1 MKKTFIIS
9 YDLKNGSDEDYENVY
24 ATIKE
29 YGTWAHITESTFAI
43 VTEERAKEVRD
54 KLIELMPKGSSLF
67 VVKSG
72 SIAAWRNV
80 QCSNEWLK
88 KHL

>member
-1 MKKTFIIS
+1 MEKTYIIT
-9 YDLKNGSDEDYENVY
+9 YDLYDGEPEDYENIY
-24 ATIKE
+24 NAIKE
-29 YGTWAHITESTFAI
+29 YRTWAHITESTWAI
-43 VTEERAKEVRD
+43 ITTDRAKEVRD
-54 KLIELMPKGSSLF
+54 KLIDLMPDGSSLF

-80 QCSNEWLK
+80 KCSSDWLK

>member
-9 YDLKNGSDEDYENVY
+9 YDLNEGSSDDYENVY
-24 ATIKE
+24 KTIKA
-29 YGTWAHITESTFAI
+29 YKTWAHLTESTWAI
-43 VTEERAKEVRD
+43 VTTEKAKEVRN
-54 KLIELMPKGSSLF
+54 KLIKLMPKESSVF

-72 SIAAWRNV
+72 GVAAWRNV
-80 QCSNEWLK
+80 ECSNEWLK

>member
-9 YDLKNGSDEDYENVY
+9 YDLNDGSSDDYDNVY
-24 ATIKE
+24 KAIKA
-29 YGTWAHITESTFAI
+29 YKTWAHLTESTWAI
-43 VTEERAKEVRD
+43 VTTEKAKEVRN
-54 KLIELMPKGSSLF
+54 KLIKLMPKGSSLF

-72 SIAAWRNV
+72 SVAAWRNL

>member
-9 YDLKNGSDEDYENVY
+9 YDLNNGSSEDYDNVY
-24 ATIKE
+24 EIIKD
-29 YGTWAHITESTFAI
+29 YGTWAHITDSTWAI
-43 VTEERAKEVRD
+43 VTTERAKEVRD
-54 KLIELMPKGSSLF
+54 KLIELMPSGSSLF
-67 VVKSG
+67 VVKTGGVS
-72 SIAAWRNV
+72 AWRNV

>member
-9 YDLKNGSDEDYENVY
+9 YDLKNATDEDYETLY
-24 ATIKE
+24 EFFKG
-29 YGTWAHITESTFAI
+29 YGTWAHITESSWAI
-43 VTEERAKEVRD
+43 VTKERAKEVRNA
-54 KLIELMPKGSSLF
+54 IAEIVPKGSRIF

-80 QCSNEWLK
+80 ICRNEWLK
-88 KHL
+88 KNL